1 MLTEII
7 TLYPDN
13 TPPEPPAARAFRLQ
27 REREL
32 LNADMH
38 AAARLRYGNR
48 LPIVLPY
55 WYTEN
60 DIVDR
65 VHGFNRTPQFIGTV
79 GARISAY
86 RKRTTGN
93 TGLQGVAA

>member
-7 TLYPDN
+7 TLYPDS
-13 TPPEPPAARAFRLQ
+13 TPPTEPPSAARYRVQ

-60 DIVDR
+60 DIEDR
-65 VHGFNRTPQFIGTV
+65 VHAYNRTPAFIGTV
-79 GARISAY
+79 GARISAF

-93 TGLQGVAA
+93 TELRMTA